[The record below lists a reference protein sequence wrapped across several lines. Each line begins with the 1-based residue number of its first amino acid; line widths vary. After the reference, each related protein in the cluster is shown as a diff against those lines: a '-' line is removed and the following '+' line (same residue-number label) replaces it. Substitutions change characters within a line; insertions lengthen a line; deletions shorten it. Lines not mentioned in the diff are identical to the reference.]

1 MVWSDIL
8 AMEISSEVAAQY
20 LPKEVVRKIQS
31 TEVNQCEIKKSSRS
45 MEDRKRRHAAMRD
58 ELRNSSMYAKH
69 MRWLNG

>member
-1 MVWSDIL
+1 
-8 AMEISSEVAAQY
+8 MEVSSEVAAQY

-31 TEVNQCEIKKSSRS
+31 TDVNQREIKKSNRS

-58 ELRNSSMYAKH
+58 ELKNSSMYAKH